1 MSGSLSAVQAEELH
15 KSILGYAEAQGNTT
29 TASTLR
35 AELNLG
41 VDVFSAAKAHQYGQL
56 LEKKWTTVSRLEAKV
71 AELEARMAELES
83 QLNCAV
89 PASKRQ
95 DPASW
100 IPSSQP
106 RFHLESHTDSVN
118 CVAFHPVFSSLASG
132 SDDCT
137 IKI

>member
-1 MSGSLSAVQAEELH
+1 M
-15 KSILGYAEAQGNTT
+15 
-29 TASTLR
+29 
-35 AELNLG
+35 
-41 VDVFSAAKAHQYGQL
+41 FSAAKAHQYGQL